1 MKANGFQFIIFY
13 EGENIIMFYIFL
25 ADGFEEIE
33 ALCPYDLLLRAG
45 IPVKTVSINETTLVT
60 GTHGI
65 KVYADITLSETDD
78 HFEGIMLPGGLPGVD
93 NLNNCEKVQEY
104 LAKADKEGKL
114 ITAICAAPYVLG
126 QAGYL
131 KGKKATCF
139 PGFENRLDGAV
150 HCTDKVVTD
159 GNIITAKGM
168 GAAFEFGI
176 EIIKYYK
183 GEDFASDIAAKTQH

>member
-1 MKANGFQFIIFY
+1 
-13 EGENIIMFYIFL
+13 MFYIFL

-33 ALCPYDLLLRAG
+33 ALCPYDLILRAG

-65 KVYADITLSETDD
+65 KMHADITLAEMEEDFD
-78 HFEGIMLPGGLPGVD
+78 GIMLPGGLPGAD
-93 NLNNCEKVQEY
+93 NLNACEKVQAC
-104 LAKADKEGKL
+104 LKKASSEGKL
-114 ITAICAAPYVLG
+114 ISAICAAPYVLG
-126 QAGYL
+126 QAGL
-131 KGKKATCF
+131 LEGKKATCF
-139 PGFENRLDGAV
+139 PGFEDRMTGAV

-159 GNIITAKGM
+159 ANIITAKGM

-183 GEDFASDIAAKTQH
+183 GQAFAEEIAAKTQN

>member
-1 MKANGFQFIIFY
+1 
-13 EGENIIMFYIFL
+13 MFYIFL

-65 KVYADITLSETDD
+65 RVHADITLNEMGDD
-78 HFEGIMLPGGLPGVD
+78 ILGIMLPGGLPGAD
-93 NLNNCEKVQEY
+93 NLCSCAKVQEY
-104 LAKADKEGKL
+104 MAKANAEGKL

-126 QAGYL
+126 QAGLL
-131 KGKKATCF
+131 KGRRATCF
-139 PGFENRLDGAV
+139 PGFEDKLTGASV
-150 HCTDKVVTD
+150 TGEGVVTD

-183 GEDFASDIAAKTQH
+183 GEAFAKEIAAKTQH